1 MSDQGETQHSHPV
14 TFANVPEVTQFSAKF
29 NYNFYTRRETN
40 TTEQDSIFNDG
51 GVEFSG
57 NPHPRDIQLNWK
69 IINLPKDDSLTV
81 SSVLQLIRQNKDKII
96 FEGSLPSSR
105 YTPVNLDNASLPNK
119 VSNLIEIRRI
129 LEESSVSD
137 LREIGISDEFS
148 EIDLGQPFSYSAL
161 IQNQGSTLQAS
172 YNDTLS
178 QFDNELNSILNFY
191 SIQSDDL
198 GEKDVKKIPY
208 IGIRSFY
215 PAEKPFL
222 HLGFL
227 ITRFEINESG
237 NEISR
242 NEIVVGNPNTREYID
257 KTVIYGKKYSYE
269 IRVVYQMVIPSID
282 PENNNGGIRY
292 LTTLVAS
299 KPIRAYVIAEETE
312 PPPPP
317 DHIKFLWS
325 LGENKLRILWNMPYN
340 PQRDIKRF
348 QVFRR
353 ESTQNAFELIHEIRF
368 NDNISPEFISG
379 IPENVP
385 NNLWVKS
392 QYTDYPDKTFVD
404 PEFTKDSRYIYAL
417 CSIDARYYTSNYSEQ
432 FEVYFDK
439 IRNKLVFKQIS
450 PRGAPKPYPNLYLKD
465 EEIVEPALSISG
477 IKSKRMNLIFS
488 PQFYNCM
495 NGGNPLSSPKILKN
509 GVGKY
514 NFHILNTDNQKD
526 ATVEISINDA
536 NNIIK

>member
-1 MSDQGETQHSHPV
+1 MSETQHSRPV
-14 TFANVPEVTQFSAKF
+14 IFANVPEVTHFSAKF

-40 TTEQDSIFNDG
+40 A
-51 GVEFSG
+51 VEFPFQEENILVG
-57 NPHPRDIQLNWK
+57 TPHPRDIQLNWRINSFLTDLSLDSNL
-69 IINLPKDDSLTV
+69 IIG
-81 SSVLQLIRQNKDKII
+81 NKDKII
-96 FEGSLPSSR
+96 FEGSLPGSGH
-105 YTPVNLDNASLPNK
+105 TPVNLENSSLPNK
-119 VSNLIEIRRI
+119 VANLIEIKKI
-129 LEESSVSD
+129 LEGNKVKD
-137 LREIGISDEFS
+137 LRLLYPDEFS
-148 EIDLGQPFSYSAL
+148 EIDINQPFSYSVSVQNENSL
-161 IQNQGSTLQAS
+161 IRSNIVD
-172 YNDTLS
+172 NLS

-191 SIQSDDL
+191 SVQREELGSDSL
-198 GEKDVKKIPY
+198 REIPH
-208 IGIRSFY
+208 IGNPSPILSS
-215 PAEKPFL
+215 KPFL
-222 HLGFL
+222 HLGFMISRVQIDEL
-227 ITRFEINESG
+227 G
-237 NEISR
+237 NETDSQEWI
-242 NEIVVGNPNTREYID
+242 IDNPNIREYLD
-257 KTVIYGKKYSYE
+257 KTVVYGKRYSYE
-269 IRVVYQMVIPSID
+269 IRAIYRMVVPSVD
-282 PENNNGGIRY
+282 VLSNGNILY

-439 IRNKLVFKQIS
+439 IRNKLAFKQIS